1 MLQIGSDLILIVGV
15 RNFILAKMC
24 RHYLALSQ
32 RPALDKTK
40 MIKRRERN
48 PIVIILIMG
57 WLIKLKQQIKLDE

>member
-40 MIKRRERN
+40 MIKTSGEESHSYYIN
-48 PIVIILIMG
+48 YGLVDKIEATD
-57 WLIKLKQQIKLDE
+57 QIR